1 MLQMK
6 WSESLQFSQHSSDS
20 LRDWGWLLCI
30 CILWWAWWKTQG
42 LGPHRELLRNGRARS
57 GEGHYHQPCDHLCSL
72 PAFYL
77 FFLLFYCNQHLGITP
92 SQHFFSFLS
101 NICFLDAIAAS
112 TRHHFAFL
120 GSLVSLFAM
129 EVTST
134 HCPAWLCTPHWV
146 PCPLQEC
153 ILYSTLLFVSK
164 LKLGFDSIVQNIE
177 EQDILMCPCAAG
189 RPQCKA

>member
-1 MLQMK
+1 M
-6 WSESLQFSQHSSDS
+6 
-20 LRDWGWLLCI
+20 DWGWLLCI

-77 FFLLFYCNQHLGITP
+77 SFSPVLLQPASGHHCI
-92 SQHFFSFLS
+92 FSVFLS
-101 NICFLDAIAAS
+101 KICFLDAIAAS

-153 ILYSTLLFVSK
+153 ILYSPLQHCCVCIKK
-164 LKLGFDSIVQNIE
+164 LKTCVWFKCAKHWTREHFYVLMCGPETAVQSIVMGQWG
-177 EQDILMCPCAAG
+177 G
-189 RPQCKA
+189 RSGTKHSS